1 MPDFSMDV
9 EVVITNDRGEYGAQL
24 DSILALLVAKSIVA
38 LAASVMNMSRRRH
51 SHGNDKKEDPGV

>member
-1 MPDFSMDV
+1 MDV

-38 LAASVMNMSRRRH
+38 LAATVMNMSRRKHPQH
-51 SHGNDKKEDPGV
+51 SRRKG